1 MVAKP
6 AGTAQRDTDGT
17 KDEQDKSMG
26 AIRCLCGAKNK

>member
-17 KDEQDKSMG
+17 KDEKDKSMR
-26 AIRCLCGAKNK
+26 AIRCLHVAKNK